1 MTTANTEVKAKLSAE
16 EEAQLFMA
24 LLSTDMDEIDRVSM
38 GFVTLPDG
46 SYLLSNIKAKVV
58 PDRLRISIVGEV
70 GAVVELAKPAEV
82 EDGGAKFVGERY
94 GENFNK
100 AFGVQRFR
108 TIFEAVM
115 LALGTRDPSAAVQ
128 ALNGTSLLI
137 TVGHR
142 VDRDDKSKIYNE
154 IRAVV
159 LAD

>member
-1 MTTANTEVKAKLSAE
+1 MTTANTEVKAKLTPE

-46 SYLLSNIKAKVV
+46 SYVINNIKAKIV
-58 PDRLRISIVGEV
+58 PDRLRISIMGDV
-70 GAVVELAKPAEV
+70 ATVVDLAKPDEV
-82 EDGGAKFVGERY
+82 PDGGAKFVGEKY
-94 GENFNK
+94 AEGYNK
-100 AFGVQRFR
+100 AYGVQRFR

-115 LALGTRDPSAAVQ
+115 LALGTRDPAAAVQ
-128 ALNGTSLLI
+128 ALNGCSLLV

-142 VDRDDKSKIYNE
+142 VDKDDKTKHYNE
-154 IRAVV
+154 IRAAV

>member
-1 MTTANTEVKAKLSAE
+1 MTTANTEVKAKLSPE

-82 EDGGAKFVGERY
+82 EDGGAKFVGEKY

-108 TIFEAVM
+108 TIFEPVM
-115 LALGTRDPSAAVQ
+115 LALGTRDPMAAVQ